1 MGSLEW
7 QGEDLYKAKEMLA
20 EMVKV
25 HLFRTLETNQRLATL
40 WDAFIQAKL
49 LDIIRP
55 VRTAG
60 LVAF

>member
-40 WDAFIQAKL
+40 
-49 LDIIRP
+49 
-55 VRTAG
+55 
-60 LVAF
+60 

>member
-7 QGEDLYKAKEMLA
+7 QSEDLYKAKEMLA

-25 HLFRTLETNQRLATL
+25 HLFRTLETNQRFATL